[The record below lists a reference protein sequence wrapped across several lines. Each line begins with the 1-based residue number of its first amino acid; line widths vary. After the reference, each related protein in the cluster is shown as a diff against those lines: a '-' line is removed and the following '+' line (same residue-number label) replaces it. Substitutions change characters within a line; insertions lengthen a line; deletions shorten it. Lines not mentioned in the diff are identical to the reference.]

1 LLGLRRQ
8 GRAGARLSAVVALA
22 AVTPLLAEP
31 SLRAEQM
38 SQLVLG
44 DTAVVLEAK
53 AEWRR
58 VRLDRDAYEGWIH
71 RGYVREWT
79 RRESGA
85 WNERARAW
93 SEGAELEVGGKRVRL
108 PLRARVALVPD
119 GVLLPDG
126 RAGPV
131 VQGTVRRFSE
141 VTAESRSMPPEEWAA
156 RRFLGAPYQ
165 WGGVTPWGVDC
176 SGLVQTT
183 FAARGLA
190 FPRDSAQQA
199 TAGDEVLPGEIRP
212 GDLLFFRGEL
222 SSGISHVAFAA
233 AGETLVHSTVACGGV
248 VREPWRPGTRAA
260 ALRERLLVTRRVSG
274 SGRE

>member
-1 LLGLRRQ
+1 MRRE
-8 GRAGARLSAVVALA
+8 GRAGTYLTAIVALA
-22 AVTPLLAEP
+22 AVTPLLTEP
-31 SLRAEQM
+31 SLRTEQV
-38 SQLVLG
+38 SQLVVG
-44 DTAVVLEAK
+44 DTAVVLERK

-71 RGYVREWT
+71 RGFVREWT
-79 RRESGA
+79 RRESDA
-85 WNERARAW
+85 WNDRARAW
-93 SEGAELEVGGKRVRL
+93 SEGAELELGGRRVRL

-126 RAGPV
+126 RAGRV
-131 VQGTVRRFSE
+131 VQGAVRRFSE
-141 VTAESRSMPPEEWAA
+141 VLAEARSIPAEEWAA

-183 FAARGLA
+183 FAARGLVLS
-190 FPRDSAQQA
+190 RDAAQQA
-199 TAGDEVLPGEIRP
+199 TAGDEVLATDIQP

-222 SSGISHVAFAA
+222 TSGITHVAFAA

-248 VREPWRPGTRAA
+248 VRESWRPGTRAA
-260 ALRERLLVTRRVSG
+260 TLRERLLVVRRVQ
-274 SGRE
+274 

>member
-1 LLGLRRQ
+1 MRRE
-8 GRAGARLSAVVALA
+8 GRAGAYLTAIVALA

-31 SLRAEQM
+31 SLRAEQL
-38 SQLVLG
+38 SQLVVG
-44 DTAVVLEAK
+44 DTAVVLEGK

-79 RRESGA
+79 RRESDA

-93 SEGAELEVGGKRVRL
+93 SEGAELDVGGKRVRL

-131 VQGTVRRFSE
+131 VRGAVRRFSE
-141 VTAESRSMPPEEWAA
+141 VTAESRSMQPEEWAT

-183 FAARGLA
+183 FAVRGLSL
-190 FPRDSAQQA
+190 PRDSVQQA
-199 TAGDEVLPGEIRP
+199 TEGDEVALGAIGP

-222 SSGISHVAFAA
+222 SSGITHVAFAA

-260 ALRERLLVTRRVSG
+260 ALWERLVVARRLG
-274 SGRE
+274 G